1 MVNKMYKNED
11 KIRRYLNKLT
21 KDDIDDSVYLKEVDF
36 NTSSLEDI
44 MFNLNKLYEEVKLL
58 KKDTDV
64 SKKEFALDKALSSA
78 DVYSAFVS
86 YRVKNK

>member
-1 MVNKMYKNED
+1 MYKNED
-11 KIRRYLNKLT
+11 KIRRYLSKLT
-21 KDDIDDSVYLKEVDF
+21 KEDIENSVYLKEVNF
-36 NTSSLEDI
+36 NTSSLDNI
-44 MFNLNKLYEEVKLL
+44 MFCLNKLYEEVKLL

-78 DVYSAFVS
+78 DVYSAFVN